1 METGTNGETPAT
13 SELDLS
19 IILQGIIGL
28 SLSWVISTF
37 IHVLSL
43 LLLWGSEDV
52 VLDELMKR
60 LFCFASRWRCV
71 WMSLRLN
78 E

>member
-1 METGTNGETPAT
+1 M
-13 SELDLS
+13 
-19 IILQGIIGL
+19 
-28 SLSWVISTF
+28 VSTF

-52 VLDELMKR
+52 VLDELMKQ
-60 LFCFASRWRCV
+60 LFCFAYRWRYE
-71 WMSLRLN
+71 WMCLGLN